1 MPRHPLGLARTST
14 AARPIIDGCV
24 SPRRDAGAAR
34 CSLTRA
40 LSTTNVIPM
49 EFTAATAAYP
59 HVVDELAGRAWH
71 WTQAYANNRIK
82 SITGSSRVGCDRC
95 AA

>member
-1 MPRHPLGLARTST
+1 
-14 AARPIIDGCV
+14 
-24 SPRRDAGAAR
+24 
-34 CSLTRA
+34 
-40 LSTTNVIPM
+40 M
-49 EFTAATAAYP
+49 EFTADTAAYP